1 MHKLMAEI
9 FINYIKWLVIK
20 TTYGAWHLKTIFD
33 DIFVVLRQI
42 LPDNREKAQ
51 AGFIL
56 LGHY

>member
-1 MHKLMAEI
+1 MEEI

-33 DIFVVLRQI
+33 NIFVVLRQI